1 METGIPIDAPLDRK
15 FCHGEAGLPGA
26 PDDFDVKH
34 EALRE
39 DLAVDPSGAIAPV
52 DLESALGV
60 SEVPGYAHEGP
71 DEELKQPTSHT
82 SVGRLRVG
90 NGRSSG
96 SATAVGQIYPALA
109 EFETSKRV
117 LVWDTGSGIGKHH
130 IFPESLSDSG
140 TQGMTL
146 AASGGVADHP
156 GPGYAG
162 RHGSGTD
169 CRVVGAAIV
178 YHDDLTVPVKAADQ
192 KLTGILHVPLYLATF
207 VEGGNHDGQ
216 LHVVCALEVDMSGPA
231 LITGIL
237 GQDGAYL
244 AQFLL
249 QRGYDVIGLDHG
261 GDRWRLEELG
271 ILEDLRFEPGDMC
284 SDQDLVRAVIE
295 TRPAEIYNLASLSSV
310 RESFLQPVATTQV
323 TALGAMRMLEAFRVH
338 APEARFYQASSSEM
352 FGKGAPAPQDETTTF
367 EPSSPYAAAKL
378 HAHQMAR
385 AYREAYGLFT
395 CCGILFNHESPLR
408 SPGFVT
414 RKISKAAASIAA
426 GTQKE
431 IRLGNVEAQRDFGYA
446 PEYVEAMWRML
457 QADEPRDYVVGTG
470 EHHSPRELCQL
481 AFERVGLRYE
491 DHVQIDTRFLRPS
504 EVDTLLADSSRANRE
519 LGWKPQTTF
528 RELVELMV
536 DAEVAELRGKG

>member
-52 DLESALGV
+52 DLESALRV

-71 DEELKQPTSHT
+71 DEELKQPTSQT

-90 NGRSSG
+90 NGRTSG

-117 LVWDTGSGIGKHH
+117 LVWDTGSGIGEHH
-130 IFPESLSDSG
+130 IFPESLPDSG

-146 AASGGVADHP
+146 AASGGAADHP
-156 GPGYAG
+156 GPGNAG
-162 RHGSGTD
+162 RHGSGAD
-169 CRVVGAAIV
+169 RRVVGAAIV

-216 LHVVCALEVDMSGPA
+216 LHVICALEVDMSGPA

-271 ILEDLRFEPGDMC
+271 ILEDLRLEPGDMR

-295 TRPAEIYNLASLSSV
+295 TRPEEIYNLASLSSV

-352 FGKGAPAPQDETTTF
+352 FGKGARAPQDETTTF

-378 HAHQMAR
+378 HAHQMTR
-385 AYREAYGLFT
+385 AYREAYGLFA

-408 SPGFVT
+408 GPGFVT
-414 RKISKAAASIAA
+414 RKISKTAASIAA
-426 GTQKE
+426 GMQNE
-431 IRLGNVEAQRDFGYA
+431 IRLGNVEAQRDFGSA
-446 PEYVEAMWRML
+446 PEYVEAMWLML
-457 QADEPRDYVVGTG
+457 QQEKPGDYVVATG
-470 EHHSPRELCQL
+470 EAHSIQRFAEV
-481 AFERVGLRYE
+481 AFEVLGLSLE
-491 DHVQIDTRFLRPS
+491 DHLVSDAGLLRPTDPDLVCGNS
-504 EVDTLLADSSRANRE
+504 AKAKRE
-519 LGWKPQTTF
+519 LGWTASTGF
-528 RELVELMV
+528 EDLVRIMV
-536 DAEVAELRGKG
+536 ESDQARIDRP